1 MSVFAERPVYLTA
14 TRRRITALLEQE
26 HRYLTA
32 AAVLAKLKTSMPT
45 LAKSTVYRTLE
56 LLESGGLVTS
66 RAEADGETSYVWCH
80 SAHHHH
86 AICRICG
93 RVTDVDC
100 GAIDA
105 LNQRLLDESGFEVDG
120 HAIELLGYCA
130 DCRAKR
136 SPLNPPGRVGTSVTV
151 SPQ

>member
-1 MSVFAERPVYLTA
+1 MTVFAERPLYLTA

-26 HRYLTA
+26 QRYLTA
-32 AAVLAKLKTSMPT
+32 AAVMTKLKASIPT

-56 LLESGGLVTS
+56 RLESSGFVTS
-66 RAEADGETSYVWCH
+66 RTEADGETSYVWCH

-86 AICRICG
+86 AICRTCG

-100 GAIDA
+100 EAIDA
-105 LNQRLLDESGFEVDG
+105 LKQRLLDEAGFVVDG

-130 DCRAKR
+130 QCREKR
-136 SPLNPPGRVGTSVTV
+136 EPGSRK
-151 SPQ
+151 